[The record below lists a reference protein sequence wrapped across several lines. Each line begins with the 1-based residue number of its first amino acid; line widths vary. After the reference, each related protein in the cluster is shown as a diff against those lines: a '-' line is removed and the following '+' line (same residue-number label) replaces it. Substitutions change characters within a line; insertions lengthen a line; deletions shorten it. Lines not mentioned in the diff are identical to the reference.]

1 MMTTTSKVISI
12 SYETCRL
19 LNKLSSVASR
29 GYSYRLLSSSHAKP
43 IGEKTGAAD
52 GSSSGRMG
60 GHGDPKMKV
69 ESSNLPPNPQE
80 FVKIRFEPG
89 QYDPKMKDP
98 LYRPPWKTRAKII
111 SEEDYV
117 NRPTVGFSEQF
128 ASLGTWIIIC
138 HYKNLKTTR
147 PSHFQCFPVGIEL
160 HYNIIFYLTSVVVFL
175 SFTADARVTLSHMT
189 HETKDKLYQDYLDLM
204 EAMNQREKV
213 TSHEYVVTV
222 IARKYNIM
230 PDRAAAIIQLA
241 HNEERIKVDFPD
253 REIHYEFAK
262 KMDDAIT
269 RYIQEVYAQYD
280 EVPPTD
286 FVEEA
291 WEYTGKGSS
300 ENVHVDDLL
309 NLDELSRQAI
319 VRDREHAQKLIDTK
333 VYKEDYDSSQV
344 EVKINQECQKLM
356 KAHDEMQSLI
366 STYGNALSDAAAH
379 KQLRGNDVSAENA
392 TVETGVKVME
402 QKPSRS
408 FKFVAHAINTNEAR
422 KKKSNRKKYKDHS
435 SIIVEQ
441 NGILRAPTEEE
452 VECTSWKSRRNV
464 KEFILKGAK
473 RGWLDRKHKGIM
485 TAWGRAPIS
494 ETKSAAV
501 DNA

>member
-1 MMTTTSKVISI
+1 
-12 SYETCRL
+12 
-19 LNKLSSVASR
+19 
-29 GYSYRLLSSSHAKP
+29 LSSSHAKP

-128 ASLGTWIIIC
+128 ASL
-138 HYKNLKTTR
+138 
-147 PSHFQCFPVGIEL
+147 
-160 HYNIIFYLTSVVVFL
+160 
-175 SFTADARVTLSHMT
+175 ADARVTLSHMT

-356 KAHDEMQSLI
+356 KAHDEMKSLI

>member
-1 MMTTTSKVISI
+1 
-12 SYETCRL
+12 
-19 LNKLSSVASR
+19 
-29 GYSYRLLSSSHAKP
+29 LSSSHAKP

-128 ASLGTWIIIC
+128 ASL
-138 HYKNLKTTR
+138 
-147 PSHFQCFPVGIEL
+147 
-160 HYNIIFYLTSVVVFL
+160 
-175 SFTADARVTLSHMT
+175 ADARVTLSHMT

-286 FVEEA
+286 FVEEV

>member
-128 ASLGTWIIIC
+128 ASL
-138 HYKNLKTTR
+138 
-147 PSHFQCFPVGIEL
+147 
-160 HYNIIFYLTSVVVFL
+160 
-175 SFTADARVTLSHMT
+175 ADARVTLSHMT

-286 FVEEA
+286 FVEEV